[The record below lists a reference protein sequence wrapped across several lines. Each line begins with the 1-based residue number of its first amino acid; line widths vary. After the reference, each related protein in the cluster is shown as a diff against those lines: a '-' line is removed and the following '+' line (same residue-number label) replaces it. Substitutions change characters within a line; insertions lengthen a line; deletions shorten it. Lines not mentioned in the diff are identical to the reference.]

1 MYSETKPEVPRQE
14 KTPITQLLGP
24 PTLGLGGRG
33 GGKSKMRSVV
43 SQVMRQPRIP

>member
-24 PTLGLGGRG
+24 PTLGLGRG
-33 GGKSKMRSVV
+33 GSKSKMRSVV